1 MARSPVAAGVACLV
15 LAAQAWAQLPV
26 VTEYFPAPDRGG
38 GWRTLDDPARVRQV
52 AGVDPAKLDEAFAY
66 IQRSSKNGGLLVVRR
81 GWLVYEKYFG
91 VAHREATPN
100 TASCGKSFTSIAM
113 GILMGERPELFPDGL
128 DQKVYTPRYLPAEA
142 FPVSDPR
149 KAEIKLGQLLAMT
162 AGIRGNNPG
171 LVEGRQVTLDPA
183 GPDGWPA
190 MLDAMAAGKMEG
202 ELNTLT
208 LWCEPGGGYSYA
220 TSSPQLV
227 SMILRRL
234 TGRELDDY
242 VREKLAEPLGWGR
255 WGWGYRNTGPRHT
268 PGGGGIAPRP
278 TDMLRFGY
286 LLLHEGRWG
295 GRQLVPADYVRQ
307 AARPSPYNPH
317 SDYSL
322 QFHTNGRGQV
332 AGVPNDAFW
341 KPGSGGH
348 CFYVV
353 PSLDLVAWKMGGRD
367 EQYATTNTGVELPAG
382 VSVPQHQSRE
392 GWKSSVGDEDP
403 SVKTLQLIVE
413 AVTVE
418 AAGKR

>member
-1 MARSPVAAGVACLV
+1 MARLLVAAGVAVIV
-15 LAAQAWAQLPV
+15 LALRPSAPLCAA
-26 VTEYFPAPDRGG
+26 TDYFPPPDRGG
-38 GWRTLDDPARVRQV
+38 GWRTLDDPGRTRQT
-52 AGVDPAKLDEAFAY
+52 AGIDPTKLDEAFDY

-91 VAHREATPN
+91 LAHREATAN

-113 GILMGERPELFPDGL
+113 GILMGERPEWFSDGL
-128 DQKVYTPRYLPAEA
+128 DQKVFTPEYLPAEA
-142 FPVSDPR
+142 FPLSDPR
-149 KAEIKLGQLLAMT
+149 KAEIKLGQLLAMS

-171 LVEGRQVTLDPA
+171 LVEGREVILDPA
-183 GPDGWPA
+183 GPDGWRA
-190 MLDAMAAGKMEG
+190 MLDAMAAGKMQD
-202 ELNTLT
+202 ELNTMT

-227 SMILRRL
+227 SMILRHL
-234 TGRELDDY
+234 TGLELEEY

-255 WGWGYRNTGPRHT
+255 WGWGYRNTDLRHT

-278 TDMLRFGY
+278 TDMLRFAY

-295 GRQLVPADYVRQ
+295 DRQLVPADYVRKAGQ
-307 AARPSPYNPH
+307 PSPYNPH

-332 AGVPNDAFW
+332 AGVPGDAFW

-353 PSLDLVAWKMGGRD
+353 PSLDLVIFKMGGRD
-367 EQYATTNTGVELPAG
+367 EQYHPNNTGVEPLPGESAHRG
-382 VSVPQHQSRE
+382 ESRA

-403 SVKTLQLIVE
+403 SVRTLQMVVA
-413 AVTVE
+413 AV
-418 AAGKR
+418 GNP